1 MKLHGIHLFSIILSL
16 LLFLNNLII
25 LSAWIPL
32 SITNSRILS
41 HTIPRGLIQQQQQQQ
56 THTTT
61 TTTTTT
67 TAVYGS
73 RYYLPP
79 SFYDNAAKGRI
90 TSNELE
96 KIFNLNRNDIER
108 ILKPHSTGFSG
119 LIFNIETSLIDLTE
133 VYLFAIAFLASMLGK
148 EELPSLSNVRDI
160 IGLPFQDMLIGL
172 GWDYDVDMLE
182 GLAGRFYTVFYNFM
196 DKVEL
201 SPIPGASLLLHQAIS
216 QGNGVCI
223 MTALPYEVA
232 ARALALAGLS
242 PILESRVPLEHFI
255 FNTKLKKREDGLYI
269 AQEVSKLSRSK
280 QYLLACALF
289 QLPPMLVLAFESNRR
304 FVLDSKR
311 MGLNCIALKGN
322 ALNVQMLRGA
332 DLIISSMEDLPLD
345 DVYKVLKKSVIR
357 SQGPELQTI
366 ALGNL
371 RRPSLSLVET
381 PMMKKPKKSKGKL
394 IGGEG
399 GRGRTVSED
408 MDDLDDDDDDDD
420 EEED

>member
-108 ILKPHSTGFSG
+108 ILKPHST
-119 LIFNIETSLIDLTE
+119 
-133 VYLFAIAFLASMLGK
+133 
-148 EELPSLSNVRDI
+148 
-160 IGLPFQDMLIGL
+160 